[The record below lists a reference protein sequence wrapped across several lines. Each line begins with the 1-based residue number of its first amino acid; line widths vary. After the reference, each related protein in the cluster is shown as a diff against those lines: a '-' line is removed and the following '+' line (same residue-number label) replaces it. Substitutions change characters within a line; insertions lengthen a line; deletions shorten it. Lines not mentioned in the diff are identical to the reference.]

1 MTYGSPRTIGMT
13 ARSRADIGMISLS
26 ASAQILGG
34 EVSGGGQILC
44 PGPGHS
50 PRDRSLS
57 VSFSSGAPDGFLVHS
72 FAGDDFT
79 TCKDYVRRR
88 LGLPNGERISAR
100 PAIPT
105 DRWRPEKSNTEVAR
119 RLWRQRMPIAGTI
132 AETYL
137 RSARAYRGPLQP
149 TLGFL
154 PATQKHPAALI
165 AAYGIPTEPEPG
177 VLSIADDAVVR
188 VHLIKLRP
196 DGSDRLRD
204 DPKCKITIGRGCI
217 EPIVLAPP
225 NDLLALVIAEG
236 VEDALTAH
244 EATGRGALAAGG
256 AWRMPMLADLI
267 PSYIE
272 VVTVLVDDNTAG
284 RTNAE
289 ELAARLHARGIEVLL
304 TPTRGVT

>member
-1 MTYGSPRTIGMT
+1 MT
-13 ARSRADIGMISLS
+13 ARPHVDIGMISLP
-26 ASAQILGG
+26 AAAQILGG
-34 EVSGGGQILC
+34 EVSGGRITC

-57 VSFSSGAPDGFLVHS
+57 VSLSSDAPGGFVVHS

-79 TCKDYVRRR
+79 TCKDYVRQR
-88 LGLPNGERISAR
+88 LGLPNGERVSTK
-100 PAIPT
+100 PAT
-105 DRWRPEKSNTEVAR
+105 LSNRWRPTGSNTEVAR
-119 RLWRQRMPIAGTI
+119 WLWHQRVPIAGTI

-137 RSARAYRGPLQP
+137 RSARAYGGPMQP

-154 PATQKHPAALI
+154 PTNGTYPAALI

-177 VLSIADDAVVR
+177 VLSVADEAVVG

-204 DPKCKITIGRGCI
+204 NPNCKITIGRGSI
-217 EPIVLAPP
+217 GPIVLAPP
-225 NDLLALVIAEG
+225 NELLALVIAEG

-244 EATGRGALAAGG
+244 EATGLAAWAAGG
-256 AWRMPMLADLI
+256 ASRMPTLAGLI

-272 VVTVLVDDNTAG
+272 CVTILVDDDDAG
-284 RTNAE
+284 RVNSHK
-289 ELAARLHARGIEVLL
+289 LADRLRDRDIEVRL
-304 TPTRGVT
+304 TSRGSFS